1 VIVTL
6 DPLLQAPLSVQIH
19 VATVVP
25 AFFLGTWQIFVSTK
39 GARPHRTVGLLYLG
53 LMTITA
59 ITALFIRASSLPGM
73 PSFDGFTPIHIFVLV
88 ALVNVT
94 ITVFALRAR
103 RFKLHRATMMGLY
116 VSGIGIAGT
125 LAFMPGRI
133 MHSVVF
139 GG

>member
-1 VIVTL
+1 MTL

-25 AFFLGTWQIFVSTK
+25 AFVLGSWQIFLSKK
-39 GARPHRTVGLLYLG
+39 GAPPHRGIGLLYLA

-59 ITALFIRASSLPGM
+59 IAAVFIRASSIPDM
-73 PSFDGFTPIHIFVLV
+73 PSFHGFTPIHIFVVV
-88 ALVNVT
+88 ALANVT
-94 ITVFALRAR
+94 VTVFALRAR
-103 RFKLHRATMMGLY
+103 KFKLHRATMMGLY

-133 MHSVVF
+133 MHAVVF

>member
-1 VIVTL
+1 MTL

-25 AFFLGTWQIFVSTK
+25 AFFLGSWQIFLSKK
-39 GARPHRTVGLLYLG
+39 GARAHRGTGLLYLA

-59 ITALFIRASSLPGM
+59 IAALFIRASSIPGM
-73 PSFDGFTPIHIFVLV
+73 PSFHGFTPIHIFVVV
-88 ALVNVT
+88 ALVNITV
-94 ITVFALRAR
+94 TVFALRAR
-103 RFKLHRATMMGLY
+103 KFKLHRATMMGLY

-125 LAFMPGRI
+125 LAVMPGRI
-133 MHSVVF
+133 MHAVVF